1 MSSKWQP
8 DDSLLVRGKGGT
20 KGAQRIKAALE
31 KHKVS
36 SASRVITSRDARMND
51 VKRTLKRPRASM
63 PPDVEQWQLPVTLGP
78 RHAVLIFTGRMKPG
92 TKIPAHAHKN
102 DLFRVV
108 ISGSLK
114 YRGKTLRVG
123 DWMFVPAGQSYSLQA
138 GPKGVVTFITTAD
151 RRPRRGRHGGAR
163 RCVFRAARRW
173 NLRMWPGACAPR
185 SPRLS

>member
-1 MSSKWQP
+1 LSPVWQP
-8 DDSLLVRGKGGT
+8 DDSLLVRGKGGS

-138 GPKGVVTFITTAD
+138 GPKGVVTFYH
-151 RRPRRGRHGGAR
+151 HG
-163 RCVFRAARRW
+163 
-173 NLRMWPGACAPR
+173 
-185 SPRLS
+185 